1 MFLFFLFF
9 FTSYFAVNYYIFIRG
24 FQAISGYPALK
35 PIYISLFIL
44 FSLSFLITRFFEK
57 FLPVFLYDLLL
68 WIGSLWFAVI
78 LYSVLSLII
87 IDLIRLIDFK
97 FSILPSIVKNNYH
110 QAKLFTLLFVIF
122 FNIIVIIYGYYNSRN
137 LQVTELNI
145 NLPKGEGKLDQ
156 LRAVFLSDTH
166 ISPINN
172 EKFLINVIEKINSLN
187 PDIVL
192 MAGDVIDDKAE
203 ILRERNIGGSF
214 LNIKSKYGV
223 FMCNGNHEFIIG
235 IETAVPF
242 LEEKGI
248 YVVRDSAV
256 LVAESFYV
264 IGREDKAKVNFTGI
278 ERKELREIVNNF
290 EQGYSKILLDHTPIN
305 LEKAVENNINLQ
317 LSGHTHHGQMFP
329 INYITSMIYEVSWG
343 YLLKNNTHV
352 FVTSGAGTWG
362 PPVRT
367 GSIAEIVLLNIKFI

>member
-24 FQAISGYPALK
+24 FQALSGFPALK
-35 PIYISLFIL
+35 PFYISLFLL
-44 FSLSFLITRFFEK
+44 FSLSFLLTRFLEK
-57 FLPVFLYDLLL
+57 FLPVFLYDFLL
-68 WIGSLWFAVI
+68 WIGFLWFAVI

-87 IDLIRLIDFK
+87 IDLFRLVDFK
-97 FSILPSIVKNNYH
+97 FTIIPSLIKSNY
-110 QAKLFTLLFVIF
+110 QQTKLFTL
-122 FNIIVIIYGYYNSRN
+122 IIVIIFNLLIVIYGYYNSRN
-137 LQVTELNI
+137 LQLAELNI
-145 NLPKGEGKLDQ
+145 TLPKGEGKLDE
-156 LRAVFLSDTH
+156 LRAVFFSDTH
-166 ISPINN
+166 ISPVNN
-172 EKFLINVIEKINSLN
+172 EKFLKKVVEKINSLN

-192 MAGDVIDDKAE
+192 MSGDVMDDKAE
-203 ILRERNIGGSF
+203 ILRERNIGGSL

-223 FMCNGNHEFIIG
+223 FMCNGNHEFIVG
-235 IETAVPF
+235 IDTAVPY

-264 IGREDKAKVNFTGI
+264 VGREDKAKVNFTGI
-278 ERKELREIVNNF
+278 ERKELKEIVNNL
-290 EQGYSKILLDHTPIN
+290 EKGYSKILLDHTPIN

-352 FVTSGAGTWG
+352 YVTSGAGTWG

-367 GSIAEIVLLNIKFI
+367 GSSAEIVLLNIKFI